1 MKRKVKI
8 LTKIICFCLVF
19 AVLLSCVN
27 SLFKPKWLEDRWQSS
42 KTDVSFYDLDKNSTD
57 VLFFGSSVTAA
68 AVDPFLLYKEYG
80 IASYNLGVIS
90 QTMSGSFFW
99 VKEALKTQKPKVIF
113 VEVKTLGRQSDK
125 LETKA
130 RKSYDYMKPGI
141 NKFQYAVETV
151 NSGRDLV
158 GTDEEMDIWEYL
170 FPLSLYH
177 TRWSELSYDDY
188 DFALENNKSDTK
200 GFAVLSNTFKY
211 VSSYDPASDEA
222 GDYDGFEDKEVEYS
236 QYNGTNK
243 AYVKRI
249 AEVAKENNVELVLFK
264 TPDTTWS
271 VKKYNYVKDIAQ
283 EAGVKYIDLNL
294 KSIREKMG
302 LEFSE
307 DGADSIHMNVNG
319 AKKVTSYLGQYL
331 TDHYELTNYK
341 EGSSPIKGDF
351 QSGMDKYNDYI
362 KTAKLCMEN
371 NLDNYL
377 KLIKDKNYSVIL
389 TAGSQSSKLYF
400 SENQKKLLK
409 ELNIDIDAFLK
420 DSEYGNNLAYV
431 SDTLETKGQP
441 VNVSNEEDRYA
452 TQVINEGGQFSDGT
466 SFTMNIT
473 GGLCSVRVDNN
484 NCGDVYG
491 ELMNIVVYNKKTKK
505 VIDTV
510 SLRNNSYGSV
520 SIGRKGKG

>member
-188 DFALENNKSDTK
+188 DFALGNNKSDTK
-200 GFAVLSNTFKY
+200 GFAVLSTH
-211 VSSYDPASDEA
+211 SSMYRHTILQVM
-222 GDYDGFEDKEVEYS
+222 K
-236 QYNGTNK
+236 
-243 AYVKRI
+243 
-249 AEVAKENNVELVLFK
+249 
-264 TPDTTWS
+264 
-271 VKKYNYVKDIAQ
+271 Q
-283 EAGVKYIDLNL
+283 EIMMDL
-294 KSIREKMG
+294 KIRK
-302 LEFSE
+302 
-307 DGADSIHMNVNG
+307 
-319 AKKVTSYLGQYL
+319 
-331 TDHYELTNYK
+331 
-341 EGSSPIKGDF
+341 
-351 QSGMDKYNDYI
+351 
-362 KTAKLCMEN
+362 
-371 NLDNYL
+371 
-377 KLIKDKNYSVIL
+377 
-389 TAGSQSSKLYF
+389 
-400 SENQKKLLK
+400 
-409 ELNIDIDAFLK
+409 
-420 DSEYGNNLAYV
+420 
-431 SDTLETKGQP
+431 
-441 VNVSNEEDRYA
+441 
-452 TQVINEGGQFSDGT
+452 
-466 SFTMNIT
+466 
-473 GGLCSVRVDNN
+473 
-484 NCGDVYG
+484 
-491 ELMNIVVYNKKTKK
+491 
-505 VIDTV
+505 
-510 SLRNNSYGSV
+510 
-520 SIGRKGKG
+520 